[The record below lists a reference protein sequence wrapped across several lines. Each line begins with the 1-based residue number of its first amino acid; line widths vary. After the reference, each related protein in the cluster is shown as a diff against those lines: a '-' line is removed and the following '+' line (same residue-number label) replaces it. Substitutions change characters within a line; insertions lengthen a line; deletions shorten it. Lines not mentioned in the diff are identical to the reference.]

1 MLFPLLGDVGVGR
14 GVGANNDGGPELEAN
29 LRSQGRCPGAD
40 ALLVFVFP
48 CPCVVF
54 FSYALL

>member
-14 GVGANNDGGPELEAN
+14 GVGANNDGGPEFEAN